1 MKIKLYRH
9 RATIGAAVAILMVLP
24 LVLSCEAAGLDNS
37 GSGDAGDAALI
48 QQVMR
53 LVQQRYVEPVKPDEL
68 TDDALKGMLSSL
80 DPHSDYMDATEYQTM
95 QSDLRGKFGGIGIE
109 LTLQNGRP
117 QVISPIDG
125 TPAAEAGME
134 PGDVIA
140 KINGRPTIGLSLQEI
155 VTTLRGTPG
164 SSVNLEITRANHAP
178 IDVTLTRRII
188 NVVTVKS
195 HLEGRGIGYVRIS
208 TFGERTQS
216 EFVDAVSA
224 LKRRAN
230 GNLTGLVLD
239 LRNDPGG
246 LLEAAVDISSDFLDG
261 GTVVTTRG
269 RLSGDN
275 HAFDVTSRS
284 DRLEGVP
291 VVVLIN
297 SASASAAEIVTGA
310 LQDHHRATVMGT
322 RSFGKGSVQTIIPL
336 GDRGAVR
343 LTTARYYT
351 PSGHSIQDQGI
362 VPDIIVGV
370 PKDEQVANATVLREV
385 DLAHALRNTGSLDN
399 SHPGPEGSKAGG
411 TSEGSD
417 VPINPALI
425 GTERDS
431 QLQAAIRYLEGNAT
445 TRPGRQGG

>member
-9 RATIGAAVAILMVLP
+9 RATIGAVVAILMVLP
-24 LVLSCEAAGLDNS
+24 LVFSCEAAGLDGAS
-37 GSGDAGDAALI
+37 PSDPGDAALI

-68 TDDALKGMLSSL
+68 TNDALKGMLSAL
-80 DPHSDYMDATEYQTM
+80 DPHSDYMDASEYQTM

-125 TPAAEAGME
+125 TPAAEAGIE
-134 PGDVIA
+134 PADVIA

-164 SSVNLEITRANHAP
+164 STVNLEITRVNHAP
-178 IDVTLTRRII
+178 IEVTLTRRII

-195 HLEGRGIGYVRIS
+195 HLEGRSIGYVRIS
-208 TFGERTQS
+208 TFGERTQA
-216 EFVDAVSA
+216 EFLDAIAA
-224 LKRRAN
+224 LKKSGKGSLN
-230 GNLTGLVLD
+230 GLVLD

-246 LLEAAVDISSDFLDG
+246 LLEAAVDITSDFLDS

-275 HAFDVTSRS
+275 HVFDVTSRG
-284 DRLEGVP
+284 DRIEGVP

-310 LQDHHRATVMGT
+310 LQDHHRATVIGT

-362 VPDIIVGV
+362 VPDIVVGV

-385 DLAHALRNTGSLDN
+385 DLAHALRNTGSLDS
-399 SHPGPEGSKAGG
+399 SHPGPDGTKAGAASDDG
-411 TSEGSD
+411 D

-425 GTERDS
+425 GTEHDA
-431 QLQAAIRYLEGNAT
+431 QLQAALKYLEGNASAK
-445 TRPGRQGG
+445 PGRQGG